1 MEFKPVIAVKKY
13 VMLSPAVGKL
23 QPLFYADGTI
33 IDDFSEAFPRAG
45 DIFVYRDFDKIPDEV
60 LEVNYE
66 RNPRI
71 SAEESPFYSQFATRS
86 PDDCREA
93 AERFCDLVEERE
105 FPVAGG
111 LITLPYQPT
120 RYFFVR
126 QAATGDIRGPFKR
139 GEMRRMGPVWSV
151 GVILPYPTDG
161 VVERFPPAKYSI
173 LAQIPESLLGK
184 GDVVLP
190 SGLEKFQLEY
200 SERRFVRPEAVLV
213 RALQSEEWLVDAMP
227 YEEQLSWARRL
238 LEERHD
244 VAGEDARRFRA
255 LVIELRKQSLPKPV
269 ALHQQRADRVIQAL
283 DDTLAAQRVV
293 AGIEEALLGRFTT
306 SDEGARFLERF
317 VRDRRPSLLEGLR
330 KEALQAE
337 ESKIDELRRNFAVER
352 QQLERDL
359 EDLEK
364 KIGALQSQ
372 PAPDPRAAPVG
383 ELEALRRQINEAAAE
398 LERLRLQRE
407 DVDRSVQGLK
417 DVLAESDSSLR
428 KRLLEQKAFIDTLAL
443 PSPGEG
449 EGSGLSWSEGHVP
462 AADPQPASARECF
475 QVVQDY
481 FRQAGREIPLSQAAN
496 YLTAVVQNRI
506 SVFAGHPG
514 VGKTSTVELL
524 GRAIGL
530 RNGAASRLLKVSV
543 ARGWVSSRDLVG
555 VYNPLTQR
563 FQPSATGV
571 YEALVALDREEREG
585 RSEAD
590 GRAPFPLWVLLDE
603 MNLSPVEHY
612 WSDFLTQADDARGSV
627 RYGSRSLQFG
637 PALRFIG
644 TVNYDETTEPLSP
657 RLISRA
663 PVIYVEPGGS
673 GSLSY
678 GAGTAQLPEGTV
690 LTMESLR
697 PLWAVAPELQDEE
710 QVAFEALVRLM
721 GSEPQGGEPLGR
733 PTIVSPRTRL
743 AVARYCSG
751 AREVIDSERG
761 ELAALDLAVSQWLL
775 PMIRGSGEHYRRRL
789 DLMADFCQKNRLPQ
803 AARGLRRLIERG
815 EAYHEYDFFS
825 FDR

>member
-1 MEFKPVIAVKKY
+1 M
-13 VMLSPAVGKL
+13 
-23 QPLFYADGTI
+23 
-33 IDDFSEAFPRAG
+33 
-45 DIFVYRDFDKIPDEV
+45 
-60 LEVNYE
+60 
-66 RNPRI
+66 
-71 SAEESPFYSQFATRS
+71 
-86 PDDCREA
+86 
-93 AERFCDLVEERE
+93 EERE
-105 FPVAGG
+105 FPVANG

-139 GEMRRMGPVWSV
+139 GDMRRVGAAWSV

-161 VVERFPPAKYSI
+161 VIERFPPAKYSV
-173 LAQIPESLLGK
+173 LAQIPESMLGK

-200 SERRFVRPEAVLV
+200 DERRFVRPEAVLG
-213 RALQSEEWLVDAMP
+213 RALKSEKWLVDAMP
-227 YEEQLSWARRL
+227 YEDQLSWARRL

-244 VAGEDARRFRA
+244 VAGEDAKRFRA
-255 LVIELRKQSLPKPV
+255 LVIELRKQSLPTPV
-269 ALHQQRADRVIQAL
+269 ALHQQRADRVVQAL
-283 DDTLAAQRVV
+283 DDTLAVQRVV
-293 AGIEEALLGRFTT
+293 AGFEEALLERFTA
-306 SDEGARFLERF
+306 SDEGVRFLERF
-317 VRDRRPSLLEGLR
+317 VQDRRPSLLDGLR

-337 ESKIDELRRNFAVER
+337 ESKIDELRQNFGAER

-359 EDLEK
+359 EDLRK

-372 PAPDPRAAPVG
+372 PAPDPRAVPAR

-398 LERLRLQRE
+398 LERLRQQRE
-407 DVDRSVQGLK
+407 DVERSVQGLK
-417 DVLAESDSSLR
+417 ELLAESDISLR
-428 KRLLEQKAFIDTLAL
+428 KRLMEQKAFVDTLAL

-449 EGSGLSWSEGHVP
+449 EGTAWSEAHVP
-462 AADPQPASARECF
+462 VADPQPASARECF

-496 YLTAVVQNRI
+496 YLTAVVQNRV

-530 RNGAASRLLKVSV
+530 RNGGASRLLKVSV

-555 VYNPLTQR
+555 VFNPLTQR

-571 YEALVALDREEREG
+571 YEALVALDREERE
-585 RSEAD
+585 

-612 WSDFLTQADDARGSV
+612 WSDFLTQADDVRGSV

-678 GAGTAQLPEGTV
+678 GTGIAQLPEGSA

-697 PLWAVAPELQDEE
+697 PLWAVVPELHDEE
-710 QVAFEALVRLM
+710 QVAFEGLVRLM
-721 GSEPQGGEPLGR
+721 ESEPQGGEPLGR

-751 AREVIDSERG
+751 VREVIEAERG
-761 ELAALDLAVSQWLL
+761 ELGALDLAVSQWLL
-775 PMIRGSGEHYRRRL
+775 PMVRGSSEHYRRRL
-789 DLMADFCQKNRLPQ
+789 DLMADFCQKNRLPL